1 MVCLSCLLAIEQTV
15 NQRREDNAMAKRK
28 RQDKQTVN
36 QRREDNAMAKRQDKQ
51 TKSKKR
57 RQCNG

>member
-1 MVCLSCLLAIEQTV
+1 MAKRQDKQTINQSREDNAMSKRKRQDKQTV

-36 QRREDNAMAKRQDKQ
+36 HCIVF
-51 TKSKKR
+51 SSLI
-57 RQCNG
+57 